1 MNEAELCPRCGSRLK
16 AGGDLDLCAR
26 CLLAAA
32 LEPPAPHPP
41 ADLPA
46 AGQQIGAYRL
56 VRLLGEGGMGMVFLA
71 EQEEPIARQVA
82 LKVIKVG
89 MDTHAVL
96 ARFQSEQQ
104 AIALMDHPNI
114 ASVYEAGATAEG
126 RPFFVMEFVPGLPI
140 TDYCDQ
146 RRLNTRQRLEL
157 FLKVANAVQHAH
169 QKGIIH
175 RDLKPSNIL
184 VMDFDGEPV
193 PKIIDF
199 GLARATDKKTAE
211 QTLFTEVGVLI
222 GTPEYMSPEQASLGV
237 RDVDT
242 RTDIYSL
249 GVLLYE
255 LLVGA
260 VPFASNDLRA
270 AGYDEI
276 LRILRED
283 DPPRPVMR
291 FDSLGDGADQAAA
304 CRATDSRGLRRELR
318 GDLEWITL
326 KTLEKD
332 RSRRYATVADLA
344 VDIRRQLAGEPVA
357 AAPPDPIY
365 RLRKF
370 AGRHALQLAAAST
383 VFLALL
389 ASLALSTAYYLR
401 SEYERESSERRHYT
415 TYLGAAEELLLQ
427 RQAAPARELLL
438 ACAPA
443 MRNWEWRHL
452 WSQSESGSAGLLR
465 RVEEPIETMAVAAR
479 GGAVALG
486 FGTGIVEVV
495 RPEGTV
501 AQRWQ
506 AHQGAVRGLAFSPD
520 GTQLASVSG
529 DPGGGPAVRVWEVSA
544 SRLIAELPAP
554 FQVSSV
560 AYSPGGRLIAAGSMD
575 GDAIVWEASGRT
587 RLFTVRT
594 GQPVDGVDFA
604 QDGSALVTTGRGLAQ
619 LWFVPSGKLRRL
631 YRGAAVATFS
641 GGGVLAITAAA
652 GSTEARIRHARADQI
667 RGVLHTA
674 SAIVSAAFCPRRSR
688 VALAT
693 RTGGLEIWSTDYY
706 EHLVTLHAGPGI
718 RQLRFTGEGR
728 MLVGLYE
735 KEVRVWD
742 TQAAM
747 PPPEVR
753 PGVEEGSSSAP
764 SVWSIFRKM
773 LAGGIAVLL
782 AGGAL
787 CAALFRRRAWR
798 AAIDN
803 RLRRIPVTGASL
815 RAARAGRWAA
825 RMIGALLAIFFVV
838 MAIGEAMPRPSH
850 DDIRYA
856 ISFAGFW
863 LMGAGLILACIWEA
877 WGGLCALAGYA
888 LFVSVMPLAAVN
900 PFFLTVAALSILH
913 LACWLRL
920 RIEHARGAP

>member
-1 MNEAELCPRCGSRLK
+1 MTTTERCPECGGPLM
-16 AGGDLDLCAR
+16 AGAQAGMCAR

-32 LEPPAPHPP
+32 LRHPVT
-41 ADLPA
+41 AALAGLPQP
-46 AGQQIGAYRL
+46 GEWIGPYRL
-56 VRLLGEGGMGMVFLA
+56 VRLLGQGGMGMVFLA
-71 EQEEPIARQVA
+71 EQAQPIARQVA
-82 LKVIKVG
+82 LKVIKLG

-104 AIALMDHPNI
+104 AIALMEHPNI

-184 VMDFDGEPV
+184 VMDLDGEPV

-199 GLARATDKKTAE
+199 GLARATDKNTAE
-211 QTLFTEVGVLI
+211 HTLFTEVGVLI
-222 GTPEYMSPEQASLGV
+222 GTPEYMSPEQASLRE

-260 VPFASNDLRA
+260 VPFASKALRA

-276 LRILRED
+276 RRILRED
-283 DPPRPVMR
+283 DPPKPVTR
-291 FDSLGDGADQAAA
+291 FDSLGEGTTKVAA

-344 VDIRRQLAGEPVA
+344 EDIHRRLAGEPVT

-389 ASLALSTAYYLR
+389 AGLALSTAYYLR
-401 SEYERESSERRHYT
+401 SEYERESSEQRHYT

-427 RQAAPARELLL
+427 RQSAPARELLL

-443 MRNWEWRHL
+443 MRNWEWSHL
-452 WSQSESGSAGLLR
+452 WSQSESGGAGLLR
-465 RVEEPIETMAVAAR
+465 RVEEPIDTMAVAAR
-479 GGAVALG
+479 GGPVALG
-486 FGTGIVEVV
+486 FGTGVVEVV
-495 RPEGTV
+495 RPDGTV

-506 AHQGAVRGLAFSPD
+506 AHKGAVRGLAFSPD
-520 GTQLASVSG
+520 GAELASVGG
-529 DPGGGPAVRVWEVSA
+529 DPSVRVWDVSA
-544 SRLIAELPAP
+544 SRLITELPAP

-560 AYSPGGRLIAAGSMD
+560 AYSPGGRLIAAGSTD
-575 GDAIVWEASGRT
+575 GAAIVWEAAARS

-594 GQPVDGVDFA
+594 GQPVDGVDFVP
-604 QDGSALVTTGRGLAQ
+604 DGSALVTTGRGSAQ
-619 LWFVPSGKLRRL
+619 LWFIPSGKLRRS
-631 YRGAAVATFS
+631 YRDAAVATFS
-641 GGGVLAITAAA
+641 GGGALAITAAA
-652 GSTEARIRHARADQI
+652 GSTEARIWHARADQI

-674 SAIVSAAFCPRRSR
+674 SPIVSAAFCTRRGR
-688 VALAT
+688 VVLAT
-693 RTGGLEIWSTDYY
+693 RAGGLEIWSTTYY
-706 EHLVTLHAGPGI
+706 EHLVTLHADPGI
-718 RQLRFTGEGR
+718 RQLRFTGDGR

-735 KEVRVWD
+735 KEVRIWD
-742 TQAAM
+742 TQAAV
-747 PPPEVR
+747 PPPEAP
-753 PGVEEGSSSAP
+753 PGPEEGSSLAP
-764 SVWSIFRKM
+764 SVWSIFGKM
-773 LAGGIAVLL
+773 MAGGIAVLL
-782 AGGAL
+782 TGGAL
-787 CAALFRRRAWR
+787 CAALFRRRAWQ

-803 RLRRIPVTGASL
+803 RLRGIPIAGASL
-815 RAARAGRWAA
+815 RAARAGRWVA
-825 RMIGALLAIFFVV
+825 RIIGALLALLFVV
-838 MAIGEAMPRPSH
+838 MELGEGMPLPSH

-863 LMGAGLILACIWEA
+863 LMAAGLILAWIWEA

-888 LFVSVMPLAAVN
+888 LFVSVIPLAAFN
-900 PFFLTVAALSILH
+900 PFILPIAIVSLLH
-913 LACWLRL
+913 LLCWLRL
-920 RIEHARGAP
+920 RIEHARASP

>member
-1 MNEAELCPRCGSRLK
+1 MNEAEHCPRCGGRLK
-16 AGGDLDLCAR
+16 ASGDVDLCAR

-41 ADLPA
+41 PDLPA
-46 AGQQIGAYRL
+46 PGQRIGPYRL

-71 EQEEPIARQVA
+71 EQAQPITRQVA
-82 LKVIKVG
+82 LKVIKLG

-184 VMDFDGEPV
+184 VMDLDGEPV

-199 GLARATDKKTAE
+199 GLARATDKNTAE
-211 QTLFTEVGVLI
+211 HTLFTEVGVLI
-222 GTPEYMSPEQASLGV
+222 GTPEYMSPEQASLGE

-260 VPFASNDLRA
+260 VPFASKALRA

-276 LRILRED
+276 RRILRED
-283 DPPRPVMR
+283 DPPRPVTR
-291 FDSLGDGADQAAA
+291 FDSLGDGTDKVAA

-332 RSRRYATVADLA
+332 RSRRYATAAELA
-344 VDIRRQLAGEPVA
+344 ADIRRRLAGDPVV
-357 AAPPDPIY
+357 AAPPDAIY

-370 AGRHALQLAAAST
+370 AGRHAPQLAAAST

-389 ASLALSTAYYLR
+389 AGLALSTAYYLR
-401 SEYERESSERRHYT
+401 SEYERQSSEQRHYT

-427 RQAAPARELLL
+427 RQSAPARELLL

-465 RVEEPIETMAVAAR
+465 RVEEPIDTMAVAAR
-479 GGAVALG
+479 GVAVALG
-486 FGTGIVEVV
+486 FGAGIVEVV
-495 RPEGTV
+495 RPDGTV

-506 AHQGAVRGLAFSPD
+506 AHTGAVRGLAFSPD
-520 GTQLASVSG
+520 GTQLASVGG
-529 DPGGGPAVRVWEVSA
+529 DPSVRVWDVSA
-544 SRLIAELPAP
+544 SRLITELQAP

-560 AYSPGGRLIAAGSMD
+560 AYSPGGRLIAAGSTE
-575 GDAIVWEASGRT
+575 GAAIGWQAASRT
-587 RLFTVRT
+587 QLFTLRT
-594 GQPVDGVDFA
+594 GQPVDGVDFLP
-604 QDGSALVTTGRGLAQ
+604 DGSALVTTGSGSAQ
-619 LWFVPSGKLRRL
+619 LWFIPSGKLRRS
-631 YRGAAVATFS
+631 YPETAVATFS
-641 GGGVLAITAAA
+641 GGGTLAITAAA
-652 GSTEARIRHARADQI
+652 GSTEARIWHARADQI

-674 SAIVSAAFCPRRSR
+674 SPIVSAAFCPRRSR
-688 VALAT
+688 VVIAT
-693 RTGGLEIWSTDYY
+693 RAGGLEVWSTNYY
-706 EHLVTLHAGPGI
+706 EHLVTLHADPGI
-718 RQLRFTGEGR
+718 RQLRFTGDGR

-735 KEVRVWD
+735 KEVRIWD
-742 TQAAM
+742 TQAAV
-747 PPPEVR
+747 PPPVAP
-753 PGVEEGSSSAP
+753 PGAEEGSSLAP

-787 CAALFRRRAWR
+787 CAALFRRRAWQV
-798 AAIDN
+798 AIDN
-803 RLRRIPVTGASL
+803 RLRGIPVTGA
-815 RAARAGRWAA
+815 
-825 RMIGALLAIFFVV
+825 
-838 MAIGEAMPRPSH
+838 
-850 DDIRYA
+850 
-856 ISFAGFW
+856 
-863 LMGAGLILACIWEA
+863 
-877 WGGLCALAGYA
+877 
-888 LFVSVMPLAAVN
+888 
-900 PFFLTVAALSILH
+900 
-913 LACWLRL
+913 
-920 RIEHARGAP
+920 